1 MRSQL
6 TSFHRLRLSR
16 PFFFS
21 SSCQTLIETTS
32 HSQSKDHHRFYYHLA
47 LSDRRG
53 YGLREAKTRKNR
65 NMLSLCLIHR
75 FCSKVDRKSCSLKA
89 EKGPFKLPQPVDVSK
104 LAVIDMPA
112 LDKLKAERDPEKL
125 FHLFKAN
132 AHNRSVVEN
141 RFAFEDTISRLAG
154 ARRFDYI
161 EQLLE
166 QQKALPQGRREG
178 FIIRI
183 IMLYGK
189 AGMPD
194 LAVKTFYDMHLFGCN
209 RSVKSFNATLR
220 VLTEARKFDE
230 IHSFFIEIPKKFC
243 ISPDGFSC
251 NIVIKAFC
259 EMGCLRS
266 AYLIM
271 EEMEK
276 AGIRPDVVTY
286 STLISAFYRNDRCE
300 IADGLWNLMVIRKCF
315 PNLFTFNIRI
325 QYLVNKRRPWLANRL
340 MRKMVVLGINP
351 DELTFNL
358 IIKGFCKVGNLD
370 MAKRIYDSLHSKGC
384 RPNSKIY
391 QTMIHYLCEGG
402 EFDLAYT
409 LCKDSMGK
417 GWFPSIDSICKLLEG
432 LIQNSKHRKSR
443 EIMRLIQGRVPP
455 YSEEE
460 LITFQGFCSQDRKE

>member
-1 MRSQL
+1 M
-6 TSFHRLRLSR
+6 FGAVLRCRALPLERQQWIFPGFLSGFQQ
-16 PFFFS
+16 PIS
-21 SSCQTLIETTS
+21 SSS
-32 HSQSKDHHRFYYHLA
+32 SSPPSNKYRQSPNPQGSICSNVDCKS
-47 LSDRRG
+47 LSCK
-53 YGLREAKTRKNR
+53 AKKEP
-65 NMLSLCLIHR
+65 
-75 FCSKVDRKSCSLKA
+75 D
-89 EKGPFKLPQPVDVSK
+89 KLPQLANVPET
-104 LAVIDMPA
+104 AVIDMPA
-112 LDKLKAERDPEKL
+112 LEKLKAERDPEKL

-154 ARRFDYI
+154 SHRFDYI

-194 LAVKTFYDMHLFGCN
+194 HALKTFYDMHLFGCN

-220 VLTEARKFDE
+220 VLTQARKFDE
-230 IHSFFIEIPKKFC
+230 IHSFFIEIPKKFG

-276 AGIRPDVVTY
+276 AGISPDVVTY

-340 MRKMVVLGINP
+340 MRKMVVLSINP

-460 LITFQGFCSQDRKE
+460 LITFQGFCSQGRKE